1 MTFELLSNAEGMKIV
16 QLYQHR
22 TLNHLDANGFGI
34 KLEKKTSAYLPPHWH
49 YAVELLLFIRGT
61 VTCKFTHTT
70 LKAKAGDMYIINSH
84 DVHETRCSRD
94 ARYLCIHI
102 LPSAMLPYV
111 PDFDQR
117 NFSLV
122 CDPHDGEKQAA
133 LERLRWLLGDI
144 LTLVQE
150 NGETRKL
157 ELQAR
162 LFGIAALLVGHFS
175 QPMVTNE
182 KTVRRNDMTRLEPL
196 LEHIHLHHAEELSLD
211 DAADSMGLNK
221 EYFCRLFKKNMGIS
235 YLQYVNQV
243 RATAVCRELEVSDD
257 TIQQIGER
265 NGFRDPKLMNR
276 FFRELYDC
284 TPSEKRKAFREIN
297 RENNNE

>member
-1 MTFELLSNAEGMKIV
+1 M

-49 YAVELLLFIRGT
+49 HALELLLFIRGT

-102 LPSAMLPYV
+102 LPSAMIHYV

-122 CDPHDGEKQAA
+122 CDPQDEEKQAA
-133 LERLRWLLGDI
+133 LAQLRLVLGDI
-144 LTLVQE
+144 LTLTQE
-150 NGETRKL
+150 GGETEKL
-157 ELQAR
+157 ECQAR
-162 LFGIAALLVGHFS
+162 LFGIAALLVRHFS
-175 QPMVTNE
+175 QPIATE
-182 KTVRRNDMTRLEPL
+182 QTSLRRSDMTRLEPV
-196 LEHIHLHHAEELSLD
+196 LEYIHLHHAEDLTLD
-211 DAADSMGLNK
+211 GAANYMGLNR

-257 TIQQIGER
+257 TIWEIGER
-265 NGFRDPKLMNR
+265 NGFKDPKLMNR

-284 TPSEKRKAFREIN
+284 TPSEKRKAFREIS
-297 RENNNE
+297 RENGNE

>member
-1 MTFELLSNAEGMKIV
+1 M

-22 TLNHLDANGFGI
+22 TLNHLDSNGFGI

-49 YAVELLLFIRGT
+49 HAVELLLFLQGT

-70 LKAKAGDMYIINSH
+70 LKAHAGDMYIINSH

-102 LPSAMLPYV
+102 LPSAMLHYV

-117 NFSLV
+117 NYSLV
-122 CDPHDGEKQAA
+122 SDAQDAEKQAA
-133 LERLRWLLGDI
+133 LSQLRKLLGDI
-144 LTLVQE
+144 LTYYPE
-150 NGETRKL
+150 KDEAAKL
-157 ELQAR
+157 ECQAR
-162 LFGIAALLVGHFS
+162 LFGIAALLVRHFS
-175 QPMVTNE
+175 QTITTE
-182 KTVRRNDMTRLEPL
+182 QKKLQRSDMTRLEPV
-196 LEHIHLHHAEELSLD
+196 LEHIHLHHSEDLTLD
-211 DAADSMGLNK
+211 DAANSLGLNR

-257 TIQQIGER
+257 TIWEIGER
-265 NGFRDPKLMNR
+265 NGFKDPKLMNR

-284 TPSEKRKAFREIN
+284 TPSEKRKAFREIS
-297 RENNNE
+297 RENGNA